1 MMEFGW
7 SEAQRAYRGEVRQAL
22 EDFLP
27 ADWEEISRGGMGS
40 APQIDFSRE
49 FAPKLAERGL
59 LTPQWPSQYGGRDAS
74 PWEQFI
80 LAEEM
85 KSAGEPRG
93 PQYMNTNW
101 IGPTLMRYGSEAQ
114 KAQHLPPIAG
124 GSVIWCQCY
133 SEPGAGTDLA
143 ALQTRAERRGDVY
156 VVNGQKIWTSYSYKA
171 DWCFLLVRTGPG
183 RKDISILM
191 LPMSTPGVEV
201 KPFPGLV
208 EQGHLNEVFFT
219 DVEVPVSSRL
229 GEESRAWEI
238 ILYALSFERVGIPR
252 YHIGRQVL
260 DHAVRQLQAE
270 ERFEDDVV
278 RSRAAGIVAQFE
290 VARHLTYLVVD
301 QRAKALPPSVDAN
314 VSRVSA
320 AQACLDLM
328 DFITEYLPDSLAGG
342 NETLDAFYRGN
353 ISSTIAAGTY
363 EIQLNLIAQ
372 QALTLPKGA

>member
-1 MMEFGW
+1 MEFGW
-7 SEAQRAYRGEVRQAL
+7 SAAQVAYREELQQAL

-27 ADWEEISRGGMGS
+27 DDWPEISRGGMGS
-40 APQIDFSRE
+40 APQIDFSKT
-49 FAPKLAERGL
+49 FAPKLAARGL
-59 LTPQWPSQYGGRDAS
+59 LTPQWPREYGGNDAS
-74 PWEQFI
+74 EWEKFI

-114 KAQHLPPIAG
+114 KAEHLPRIAE

-143 ALQTRAERRGDVY
+143 ALQTRAERRGDTY
-156 VVNGQKIWTSYSYKA
+156 VVNGQKIWTSYSYRA
-171 DWCFLLVRTGPG
+171 DWCFLLARTGPG
-183 RKDISILM
+183 RKDISIFM

-201 KPFPGLV
+201 KPFTGLV

-219 DVEVPVSSRL
+219 DVEIPASSML

-260 DHAVRQLQAE
+260 DHAVRRLQAE
-270 ERFEDDVV
+270 GRFDDAVV

-290 VARHLTYLVVD
+290 VARLLTYLVVD
-301 QRAKALPPSVDAN
+301 QRAKAMPPSVDAN

-320 AQACLDLM
+320 AEACIDLM
-328 DFITEYLPDSLAGG
+328 DFITEYLPESLAGEDEELG
-342 NETLDAFYRGN
+342 AFYRGN
-353 ISSTIAAGTY
+353 LSSTIAAGTY

-372 QALTLPKGA
+372 QALNLPKGA

>member
-1 MMEFGW
+1 MDFGW
-7 SEAQRAYRGEVRQAL
+7 TKEQDAYRTEVREAL
-22 EDFLP
+22 DELLP
-27 ADWEEISRGGMGS
+27 ENWAEISRDGMGS
-40 APQIDFSRE
+40 APQIDFSKQ

-59 LTPQWPSQYGGRDAS
+59 LLPHWPQALGGRDAT

-93 PQYMNTNW
+93 PQYMNVNW
-101 IGPTLMRYGSEAQ
+101 IGPTLMRYGTPAQ
-114 KAQHLPPIAG
+114 QEEHLGRIAAG
-124 GSVIWCQCY
+124 NVIWCQCY

-143 ALQTRAERRGDVY
+143 ALQTKAERRGDVY
-156 VVNGQKIWTSYSYKA
+156 VVNGQKIWTSYSYRA

-183 RKDISILM
+183 RKDITILM

-201 KPFPGLV
+201 RPFPGLV

-238 ILYALSFERVGIPR
+238 ILYALNFERVGIPR

-260 DHAVRQLQAE
+260 EHAVRQLQE
-270 ERFEDDVV
+270 EGTFTEIARA
-278 RSRAAGIVAQFE
+278 RAAGIVAQFE
-290 VARHLTYLVVD
+290 AARLLTYLVVD
-301 QRAKALPPSVDAN
+301 QRAKSKPPSVDGNIA
-314 VSRVSA
+314 RVA
-320 AQACLDLM
+320 AAEACLNLSDFLM
-328 DFITEYLPDSLAGG
+328 EYTPDCLTGG
-342 NETLDAFYRGN
+342 DHELSAFYRGN
-353 ISSTIAAGTY
+353 LSATIAAGTY

-372 QALTLPKGA
+372 QGLTLPRGA

>member
-1 MMEFGW
+1 MEFGW
-7 SEAQRAYRGEVRQAL
+7 SEAQNAYRAQVRQAL
-22 EDFLP
+22 DDFLP
-27 ADWEEISRGGMGS
+27 ENWEEISRGGMGS
-40 APQIDFSRE
+40 APQIDFSRV

-59 LTPQWPSQYGGRDAS
+59 LTPQWPKEFGGNDAT

-85 KSAGEPRG
+85 KSANEPRG

-101 IGPTLMRYGSEAQ
+101 IGPTLMRYGSEEQ
-114 KAQHLPPIAG
+114 KAEHLPRISAG
-124 GSVIWCQCY
+124 TVIWCQCY

-156 VVNGQKIWTSYSYKA
+156 VVNGQKIWTSYSYRA
-171 DWCFLLVRTGPG
+171 DWCFLLARTGSG
-183 RKDISILM
+183 RKEISIFLV
-191 LPMSTPGVEV
+191 PMSTPGIEV

-208 EQGHLNEVFFT
+208 EEGHLNEVFFT
-219 DVEVPVSSRL
+219 DVEIPVSARL

-260 DHAVRQLQAE
+260 ERVVKQLQAE
-270 ERFEDDVV
+270 GRFDDDVV
-278 RSRAAGIVAQFE
+278 RSRAAAISARFE
-290 VARHLTYLVVD
+290 VARLLTYLVVD
-301 QRAKALPPSVDAN
+301 QRAKAMPPSVDAN

-320 AQACLDLM
+320 AEAVIDLM
-328 DFITEYLPDSLAGG
+328 DFIAEYVPDALAGG
-342 NETLDAFYRGN
+342 DHKLNAFYRGN
-353 ISSTIAAGTY
+353 LSSTIAAGTY

-372 QALTLPKGA
+372 QALGLARGA